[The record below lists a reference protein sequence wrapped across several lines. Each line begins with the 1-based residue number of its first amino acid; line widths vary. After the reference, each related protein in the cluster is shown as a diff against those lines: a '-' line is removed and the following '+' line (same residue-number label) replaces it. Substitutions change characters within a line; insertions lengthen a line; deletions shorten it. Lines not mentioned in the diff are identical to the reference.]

1 MMVGIQRTARRAT
14 WSGLL
19 AALIMLLTACSNN
32 SPNDGHILVWVGAGP
47 SAEQRTP
54 STTGQVAY
62 LNSDGSLRTLL
73 NLAANVAG
81 VTKCGNQS
89 TSPDGRYFTFF
100 VSAPQAGADSG
111 TLYQVNGTGE
121 PQRILDIEGLSCAG
135 NGGLR
140 YTPNSQ
146 RFAFID
152 YEPVS
157 ERAEF
162 AVGTLRLFDAGNLR
176 EVVRFDNVTA
186 FDPRDESLAYLSLF
200 TNARGD
206 ADEAAVTLWTGS
218 DTPDEIT
225 ALYAEQNCRFTS
237 GQIASVGENQLAAVM
252 GQRCPT
258 GDTRTRWQFY
268 IIDLTTRSATLALTD
283 YQAGGYSPY
292 TRTNNLITANSG
304 NTLLF
309 TPADGLTRNTTA
321 MIAVDMGNLSA
332 DNVIVRS
339 GAVMPAWTP
348 FRFALPT
355 DAAPAFSLDGRWLAM
370 VLSTGTS
377 ASIGLIDLND
387 PAKIPTQ
394 IPLPDGGDS
403 VSYLEFSL
411 DSAYLYYVARGVRG
425 ADNSVFRVDM
435 STLDE
440 ARIQRGNFGG
450 GVVAPHG
457 LGAAVI
463 QYRQSEGA
471 RVLNYVDLVYL
482 KDDSSAP
489 VTLYKGLM
497 TDANGTASGANF
509 IFPLSWRK

>member
-1 MMVGIQRTARRAT
+1 MMVGIRRMARRAV
-14 WSGLL
+14 WGGWL
-19 AALIMLLTACSNN
+19 AALVMLMAACSS
-32 SPNDGHILVWVGAGP
+32 SPNNGHILVWVGAGP

-54 STTGQVAY
+54 STSGQVAY
-62 LNSDGSLRTLL
+62 LNGDGSLRTLI
-73 NLAANVAG
+73 NLAPNVAG
-81 VTKCGNQS
+81 VTRCGNQA

-121 PQRILDIEGLSCAG
+121 PQRVLDIEGLTCAG
-135 NGGLR
+135 NGALR
-140 YTPNSQ
+140 YAPNSQ

-176 EVVRFDNVTA
+176 EGVRFDNVTA
-186 FDPRDESLAYLSLF
+186 FDLRDELLAHLSLF
-200 TNARGD
+200 TNTRGD
-206 ADEAAVTLWTGS
+206 ADEAAVMVWRGS
-218 DTPDEIT
+218 DTADEIT

-237 GQIASVGENQLAAVM
+237 GQIAIVSETQLAAVM
-252 GQRCPT
+252 GQRCAS

-268 IIDLTTRSATLALTD
+268 TIDTANRTATLALAD

-292 TRTNNLITANSG
+292 TRTNNLISTGDSS
-304 NTLLF
+304 TLLF

-321 MIAVDMGNLSA
+321 MIAVDMDNLSA

-355 DAAPAFSLDGRWLAM
+355 NAAPAFSLDGRWLAL

-377 ASIGLIDLND
+377 ASIGLIDLQA
-387 PAKIPTQ
+387 PAQIPVQ

-411 DSAYLYYVARGVRG
+411 DSTKLYYVARGRGG

-435 STLDE
+435 STLNE
-440 ARIQRGNFGG
+440 ERVQRGNFGA
-450 GVVAPHG
+450 GVVAPDS
-457 LGAAVI
+457 LGAAVV
-463 QYRQSEGA
+463 QYRQTEGA
-471 RVLNYVDLVYL
+471 RVMSYVDLVYV
-482 KDDSSAP
+482 KDDRTAP
-489 VTLYKGLM
+489 VTLYKGLI
-497 TDANGTASGANF
+497 TDASSRPSGANF
-509 IFPLSWRK
+509 ISPLSWRK